1 MAEFYQENTEFNF
14 KKIGPIA
21 ALVLAL
27 VLFLGLGNRLFLT
40 IDATERGVM
49 FKPFG
54 DGLARDEVYS
64 PGFHIIAP
72 WNKMYIFN
80 VQEQKSE
87 EPMDVLDKNGLSVN
101 IDITV
106 RFYPTYT
113 RIGYLYEGFMK
124 DYASLLVIPEV
135 RSTVRQ
141 VAGRYTAEEIYST
154 KRSEVEQAIID
165 EAGAKLKEN
174 NIEMKA
180 LLIRSINLPNEI
192 KKAIETK
199 LTKEQE
205 QLAYEFRLK
214 TEKLEAE
221 RKRVMAEGEAA
232 ANKIVNSSLTPE
244 LLKMR
249 GIEATLDLAKSP
261 NSKVVIVGSGKD
273 GLPLILGGN
282 N

>member
-1 MAEFYQENTEFNF
+1 M
-14 KKIGPIA
+14 KKPSKLIIVA
-21 ALVLAL
+21 VAIFLVI
-27 VLFLGLGNRLFLT
+27 VLLSNRLFITL
-40 IDATERGVM
+40 DATERGVV

-54 DGLARDEVYS
+54 GGLAKDNIYG

-72 WNKMYIFN
+72 WNKMYVFN

-87 EPMDVLDKNGLSVN
+87 ETMDVLDRNGLSVN

-106 RFYPTYT
+106 RFFPIYN

-124 DYASLLVIPEV
+124 DYANLLVIPEV

-165 EAGAKLKEN
+165 EAGLKLKAN

-180 LLIRSINLPNEI
+180 LLIRSINLPPDI
-192 KKAIETK
+192 KQAIESK
-199 LTKEQE
+199 LKQEQE
-205 QLAYEFRLK
+205 ALAYQFRL
-214 TEKLEAE
+214 EKEKSEAE
-221 RKRVMAEGEAA
+221 RKRIQAEGEAR
-232 ANKIVNSSLTPE
+232 ANKIINSSLTPQ

-249 GIEATLDLAKSP
+249 GIEATLQLSKSP
-261 NSKVVIVGSGKD
+261 NSKIVVVGSGKD
-273 GLPLILGGN
+273 GLPLILGN